1 MPFRFKQFSV
11 DDSGCAMKVGTDS
24 VMLGAWA
31 NFNNCHA
38 VLDIG
43 TGCGILALM
52 AAQECTA
59 QIIALD
65 IEAEACA
72 RAADNFRLSPWSN
85 RLTCI
90 HTGLMEFTGP
100 LHPQNGLKT
109 ESNNIPV
116 PEPIDERNIP
126 VPESMDEHPGSN
138 FCKPTAQ
145 DHSAFDHII
154 TNPPYFTDSLKSPKA
169 AKNIARHNDVLPLEQ
184 LVRVADSLL
193 KTSGKLSLVLPYT
206 AKDEIRMLC
215 SDSNLSLSRQLHI
228 IPKTGKPA
236 NRILMEF
243 VKSPFFNP
251 ETRELTIRDVNGQY
265 TAEYITLTHKF
276 YLNF

>member
-11 DDSGCAMKVGTDS
+11 DDADCAMKVGTDS

-31 NFNNCHA
+31 NFNNCNA

-52 AAQECTA
+52 AAQECSA
-59 QIIALD
+59 QITALD
-65 IEAEACA
+65 IDAEACA
-72 RAADNFRLSPWSN
+72 RASDNFRLSPWSN
-85 RLTCI
+85 RLTCLHSGLMDYAGLLHQQYGRTTESRNI
-90 HTGLMEFTGP
+90 TGPESVEVHTG
-100 LHPQNGLKT
+100 N
-109 ESNNIPV
+109 
-116 PEPIDERNIP
+116 
-126 VPESMDEHPGSN
+126 N
-138 FCKPTAQ
+138 FCKSTPR

-154 TNPPYFTDSLKSPKA
+154 TNPPYFTDSLKSPEA

-184 LVRVADSLL
+184 LVKAAQKLL
-193 KTSGKLSLVLPYT
+193 KESGKLSLILPFM

-215 SDSNLSLSRQLHI
+215 SDNYLFLSRQLLI
-228 IPKTGKPA
+228 VPKTGKPA

-251 ETRELTIRDVNGQY
+251 ETRELTIRNMNGNY
-265 TAEYITLTHKF
+265 TAEYIALTQKF